1 MKLHFVSWLQFMF
14 CIVFA
19 VMAMVC
25 LIGAFYNNFHVL
37 TFGMSSVMTCV
48 TYKEKNW

>member
-1 MKLHFVSWLQFMF
+1 MKIQFVSRLQCVF

-25 LIGAFYNNFHVL
+25 LIGAFCNNFHIL
-37 TFGMSSVMTCV
+37 TFSMSSVMTFV